1 MSDKPPQ
8 DVIEICLVKAWVG
21 QGSWE
26 HYEEFEDDINFV
38 ALLDGYTNLFL
49 CLVVLVY
56 ILVQLFRRSKLS
68 CLNWLGLVQL
78 CLVNLLVGVS
88 QFLESGNRMMS
99 TNCHYSMNA
108 VYGVEGLVCFNLAT
122 FIGYKI
128 YLVCYAMAEFVTK
141 GSLPTAAS
149 LKARKWCIFIIW
161 MIAATFLVV
170 YIGINIAWMV
180 SPRDVW
186 PQAQA
191 FQLSFDVAHLLVYLA
206 VSIFYFIS
214 ALILYRMRKLGE
226 SDSTTETSSHVR

>member
-1 MSDKPPQ
+1 
-8 DVIEICLVKAWVG
+8 
-21 QGSWE
+21 
-26 HYEEFEDDINFV
+26 
-38 ALLDGYTNLFL
+38 
-49 CLVVLVY
+49 
-56 ILVQLFRRSKLS
+56 
-68 CLNWLGLVQL
+68 
-78 CLVNLLVGVS
+78 
-88 QFLESGNRMMS
+88 MMS

-180 SPRDVW
+180 SPRYVW